1 MTKTAG
7 TSLKKR
13 AVRKFSFCLFMNHS
27 RSQKCDVIL
36 VKADYFGHAREG
48 GHPKNFESLMDS
60 RFRGNDKAQ
69 YNSHPKQV

>member
-1 MTKTAG
+1 
-7 TSLKKR
+7 
-13 AVRKFSFCLFMNHS
+13 MNHS